1 MDYLWIIAAVLAA
14 LCQAL
19 RYGSLKEL
27 NKHFPVLLTSYARVV
42 FGLPILLAHAGGM
55 LFASGAPIPP
65 LTAKFWGL
73 TALVAAGQFLGT
85 MLMVRL
91 FQIGNFAVGTM
102 LAKADAVM
110 TAIIGTLLFSEV
122 ISGGGWFAI
131 LVTVAGVMVVSLGR
145 LPTGSL
151 REGNA
156 SLAGLVLGPAT
167 RIGLLIAVVNAIC
180 FLLLREAILTVKSSA
195 GAALDAALAG
205 AAMSLISSVSLGA
218 WLLATDRQGLMRLGG
233 FLPLCCFA
241 GLASGLGTLFWFLAT
256 ALTNASYVAAV
267 AQVQIVFAF
276 AISHYWF
283 RETVRPIELAGI
295 AVILAGVLLFRA
307 V

>member
-55 LFASGAPIPP
+55 LFANGAPIPP
-65 LTAKFWGL
+65 LTVKFWVL
-73 TALVAAGQFLGT
+73 TALVASGQFFGT

-122 ISGGGWFAI
+122 ISGGGWIAI

-180 FLLLREAILTVKSSA
+180 FLLLREAILTVKSSG

-218 WLLATDRQGLMRLGG
+218 WLLATDRQGLMRLGR

-241 GLASGLGTLFWFLAT
+241 GLASGLGTLFWFLGT

-276 AISHYWF
+276 AISRYWF

>member
-1 MDYLWIIAAVLAA
+1 MEYLWIVAAVLAA

-42 FGLPILLAHAGGM
+42 FGLPILLAHFCGVLYAT
-55 LFASGAPIPP
+55 GAPVPP
-65 LTAKFWGL
+65 LTASFWVL

-85 MLMVRL
+85 VLMVRL

-110 TAIIGTLLFSEV
+110 TAIIGSLLFSEV
-122 ISGGGWFAI
+122 ISGNGWMAI
-131 LVTVAGVMVVSLGR
+131 LVTVAGVMVVSMGR

-156 SLAGLVLGPAT
+156 SLAGLLFGPST
-167 RIGLLIAVVNAIC
+167 RIGLLIAAVNAIC
-180 FLLLREAILTVKSSA
+180 FLLLREVILTVKSSG

-205 AAMSLISSVSLGA
+205 TAMSLISSVLLGA
-218 WLLATDRQGLMRLGG
+218 WLLATDPRGLMRLRHY
-233 FLPLCCFA
+233 LPLCCFA
-241 GLASGLGTLFWFLAT
+241 GLASGLGTLFWFLGT
-256 ALTNASYVAAV
+256 ALTNASYVASV

-276 AISHYWF
+276 AISRYWF
-283 RETVRPIELAGI
+283 HERVRAIELAGI
-295 AVILAGVLLFRA
+295 AMILAGVLLFRL

>member
-55 LFASGAPIPP
+55 LFANGAPIPP
-65 LTAKFWGL
+65 LTVKFWVL
-73 TALVAAGQFLGT
+73 TARVASGQFLGT

-122 ISGGGWFAI
+122 ISGGGWIAI

-180 FLLLREAILTVKSSA
+180 FLLLREAILTVKSSG

-218 WLLATDRQGLMRLGG
+218 WLLATDRQGLMRLGR

-241 GLASGLGTLFWFLAT
+241 GLASGLGTLFWFLGT

-276 AISHYWF
+276 AISRYWF

>member
-55 LFASGAPIPP
+55 LFANGAPIPP
-65 LTAKFWGL
+65 LTVKFWVL
-73 TALVAAGQFLGT
+73 TALVASGQFLGT

-122 ISGGGWFAI
+122 ISGGGWIAI

-180 FLLLREAILTVKSSA
+180 FLLLREAILTVKSSG

-218 WLLATDRQGLMRLGG
+218 WLLATDRQGLMRLGR

-241 GLASGLGTLFWFLAT
+241 GLASGLGTLFWFLGT

-276 AISHYWF
+276 AISRYWF